1 MGKHLKIT
9 SSITCALSIVMFDYR
24 RVSLSFDW
32 LFSMVSHALWTLGA
46 IQKTPKTTEVNLKE
60 ELEESCSF
68 WLDGA
73 LNIFQPPEKYPY
85 RGTGPSSYPEKK
97 IKRD

>member
-1 MGKHLKIT
+1 
-9 SSITCALSIVMFDYR
+9 
-24 RVSLSFDW
+24 
-32 LFSMVSHALWTLGA
+32 MVSHTLGA

-73 LNIFQPPEKYPY
+73 LNMFQPQKYPIV
-85 RGTGPSSYPEKK
+85 GH
-97 IKRD
+97 